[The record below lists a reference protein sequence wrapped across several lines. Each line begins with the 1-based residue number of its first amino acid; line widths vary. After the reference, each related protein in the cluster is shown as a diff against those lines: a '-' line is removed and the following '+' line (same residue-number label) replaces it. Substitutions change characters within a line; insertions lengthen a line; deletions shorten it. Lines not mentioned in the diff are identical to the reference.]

1 MSTRERAIERKKV
14 YYVFRLLRSVILT
27 LVASCAAPHIARA
40 QTHSAGDRFVAF
52 RAGANLVGNTQRV
65 RETKAEPGAGGSIGT
80 YMSQAWALEFETW
93 VRAANPVC
101 CADSRHAETLFS
113 LSVIRFFAAGGLRPY
128 MVGGLTLMHGHKS
141 ELQVQ
146 VGVGAQ
152 FPLRSRFDM
161 AIDLR
166 GNGGGSTM
174 VVRPTVAL
182 IYHF

>member
-1 MSTRERAIERKKV
+1 VRVIKGKKV
-14 YYVFRLLRSVILT
+14 YYVFRLVRNVILM
-27 LVASCAAPHIARA
+27 LIAFGAAPHVADA
-40 QTHSAGDRFVAF
+40 QTHSAGERFVAF

-65 RETKAEPGAGGSIGT
+65 RETKAEPGAGGAIGT
-80 YMSQAWALEFETW
+80 YMSQVWALEFETW
-93 VRAANPVC
+93 VRAANPIC
-101 CADSRHAETLFS
+101 CADARQAETLFS

-128 MVGGLTLMHGHKS
+128 MVGGLTLMHGHDS

-152 FPLRSRFDM
+152 FPLRSRFEM

-174 VVRPTVAL
+174 VVRPTVSL